1 MGSNSASSGGGGN
14 SNKTSTPFGTSV
26 GTKTKTR
33 FGYTKPPKTAREGV
47 VDYVKSGGAVGAILR
62 DLKKFTKPS
71 AKQIEDRKLPFG
83 DRNQYHKIGIINNAN
98 KGNREFFT
106 NRVLKG
112 TEKVNFGSLNSTEQ
126 ENQYKG
132 YMEKRLSGETDA
144 IGRTKVQGT
153 GGDPSNL
160 QNKVVKAPVVTEI
173 PKVVAPTTAE
183 VSQATATDATST
195 MSAEDAIKKADDII
209 LRKKKTKAQGRSAT
223 ILSSS
228 RGVRSDE
235 GLTLGKRSLLGS

>member
-1 MGSNSASSGGGGN
+1 MGSNSASSGGGGGSPN
-14 SNKTSTPFGTSV
+14 QMFKNKQKPNIIKRVFKGT
-26 GTKTKTR
+26 TN
-33 FGYTKPPKTAREGV
+33 
-47 VDYVKSGGAVGAILR
+47 YVKSGGAVGAVLR

-83 DRNQYHKIGIINNAN
+83 ERNQYYKTSIINNAN

-126 ENQYKG
+126 ENQYKS

-173 PKVVAPTTAE
+173 PKVVAPTTTE
-183 VSQATATDATST
+183 VSQATATDAT
-195 MSAEDAIKKADDII
+195 ADTIET
-209 LRKKKTKAQGRSAT
+209 RKKKAKAQGRSMT
-223 ILSSS
+223 ILKSAQ
-228 RGVRSDE
+228 GATDQ

>member
-1 MGSNSASSGGGGN
+1 MGASNAGNKSDDKRGG
-14 SNKTSTPFGTSV
+14 STYSDQLEKIQKPNIITRVFKGT
-26 GTKTKTR
+26 TN
-33 FGYTKPPKTAREGV
+33 
-47 VDYVKSGGAVGAILR
+47 YVKSGGAVGAVLR

-83 DRNQYHKIGIINNAN
+83 ERNQYYKTSIINNAN

-126 ENQYKG
+126 ENQYKS

-153 GGDPSNL
+153 GGDPSNPIN
-160 QNKVVKAPVVTEI
+160 QATKN
-173 PKVVAPTTAE
+173 APTVGEVDQATTNTEPTETAE
-183 VSQATATDATST
+183 TTEANRLLK
-195 MSAEDAIKKADDII
+195 IKK
-209 LRKKKTKAQGRSAT
+209 RGRSASIMNSPKGVT
-223 ILSSS
+223 KTSSDYS
-228 RGVRSDE
+228 
-235 GLTLGKRSLLGS
+235 LGKKSLLGQV

>member
-1 MGSNSASSGGGGN
+1 MGFNSARNKSDDKRGGTTYSDQN
-14 SNKTSTPFGTSV
+14 NKIQKPNIIKRAVKGT
-26 GTKTKTR
+26 T
-33 FGYTKPPKTAREGV
+33 
-47 VDYVKSGGAVGAILR
+47 DYVKSGGAVGAVLR

-83 DRNQYHKIGIINNAN
+83 ERNQYYKTSIINNAN

-126 ENQYKG
+126 ENQYKS

-173 PKVVAPTTAE
+173 PKVVAPTTTE
-183 VSQATATDATST
+183 VSQATATDAT
-195 MSAEDAIKKADDII
+195 ADTIET
-209 LRKKKTKAQGRSAT
+209 RKKKAKAQGRSMT
-223 ILSSS
+223 ILKSAQ
-228 RGVRSDE
+228 GATDQ

>member
-1 MGSNSASSGGGGN
+1 MGSNSARNKSDDKGGG
-14 SNKTSTPFGTSV
+14 STYSDQLKKIQKPNIIKRAVKGT
-26 GTKTKTR
+26 T
-33 FGYTKPPKTAREGV
+33 
-47 VDYVKSGGAVGAILR
+47 DYVKSGGAAGAILR

-83 DRNQYHKIGIINNAN
+83 ERNQYYKTSIINNSN

>member
-1 MGSNSASSGGGGN
+1 MGGARNRSDDKGGGTTYSDQN
-14 SNKTSTPFGTSV
+14 NKIQNPNIIKRAFKGT
-26 GTKTKTR
+26 TN
-33 FGYTKPPKTAREGV
+33 
-47 VDYVKSGGAVGAILR
+47 YVKSGGAVGLILR

-83 DRNQYHKIGIINNAN
+83 ERNQYYKTSIINNAN

-112 TEKVNFGSLNSTEQ
+112 TEKANFGSLNSTEQ

-153 GGDPSNL
+153 GGDPSNP
-160 QNKVVKAPVVTEI
+160 QNQVIQT
-173 PKVVAPTTAE
+173 APTTAE
-183 VSQATATDATST
+183 VSKVTTMLAPTTAEIDQGTST
-195 MSAEDAIKKADDII
+195 MMSDAEILIKN
-209 LRKKKTKAQGRSAT
+209 KKRGRSPT
-223 ILSSS
+223 ILTGATGLGNSSANTTK
-228 RGVRSDE
+228 E
-235 GLTLGKRSLLGS
+235 NIGSIDGRQSKSKNGNGEI

>member
-1 MGSNSASSGGGGN
+1 MGFNSARNKSDDKRGGTTYSDQN
-14 SNKTSTPFGTSV
+14 NKIQNPNIIKRAVKGT
-26 GTKTKTR
+26 T
-33 FGYTKPPKTAREGV
+33 
-47 VDYVKSGGAVGAILR
+47 DYVKSGGAVGAVLR

-83 DRNQYHKIGIINNAN
+83 ERNQYYKTSIINNAN

-173 PKVVAPTTAE
+173 PKVVAPTTTE
-183 VSQATATDATST
+183 VSQATATDAT
-195 MSAEDAIKKADDII
+195 ADTIET
-209 LRKKKTKAQGRSAT
+209 RKKKAKAQGRSMT
-223 ILSSS
+223 ILKSAQ
-228 RGVRSDE
+228 GATDQ

>member
-83 DRNQYHKIGIINNAN
+83 ERNQYYKTSIINNSN

-144 IGRTKVQGT
+144 LGRTKVQGT
-153 GGDPSNL
+153 GGDPSNPIN
-160 QNKVVKAPVVTEI
+160 QATKN
-173 PKVVAPTTAE
+173 APTVAE

-209 LRKKKTKAQGRSAT
+209 LRKKKTKAQGRSMT
-223 ILSSS
+223 ILKSAQ
-228 RGVRSDE
+228 GATDQ